1 MADEP
6 VPAAVQRAE
15 RVERPLNL
23 IPVGLKE
30 AALDSPTF
38 RATALHFS
46 DQIELIER
54 WLDGYVKAASKLVAE
69 VSSLESLVNSFLTQ
83 SMPPAQV
90 SEAVLDH
97 DYTILAVRRYGEGA
111 REFWQTTLRGV
122 KKYDTSVVDP
132 IKSFLNNELRSFKD
146 ARNALQ
152 ATQKAFDHVI
162 SRYLS
167 QGKTKEASS
176 LREDAFQ
183 LHEARK
189 AYLKASMDFC
199 TAAPQLRACLDKLI
213 VRIFAEQWKEMRAA
227 GEANSSMFAKSSK
240 EMERVRGWSREM
252 DNSERAFKR
261 ELMTARRQ
269 IEDSASAMMRPSREL
284 EDYAASTVPYL
295 GTGAGGATGMSS
307 DSKPAHEQRE
317 KQGWLFIKSVTG
329 KPARTV
335 WSRRWFFVKNG
346 IFGWL
351 VQGARSG
358 GVEESEKIGV
368 LLCSVRPAFQEE
380 RRFCF
385 EIKTKDTSII
395 LQAETQT
402 ELTEWIGA
410 FEVAKRK
417 ALEDPASTESGPLGH
432 GIDPAFAVTPP
443 IAPEFAAKVGD
454 SHPADEPAPSLTVSD
469 REGTIG
475 SMSSRASFDVAAPA
489 ARRVMSLEKQDGEGS
504 REHAARIIQK
514 LDLHKRLPASPLQSQ
529 APAAGGI
536 ASLISASHN
545 ILPVGPGAPATPV
558 GGDSGNSARRN
569 FTMPTST
576 LAPSTLANP
585 PAPTNLSHTAVIVS
599 GERGVGLGRGD
610 ADGSGMPSGIMA
622 NLWGSSNWG
631 YVNRIGEESAQ
642 QRTASQP
649 VGSPLGFSSMTQDD
663 LGIMDGMGEAPK
675 AATALS
681 AEPIVAGLRHRKTVS
696 IANDT
701 PLGGATSATPNEND
715 EYPNYYPLPLKAQQ
729 AQFRMLFPSVP
740 RAEKVVLVFRATW
753 NPNEQQ
759 EFPGRVYVTEK
770 QVYFYSHHLGLVLI
784 TSVSLS
790 GIREVTAAPGR
801 DCDFLYLHL
810 KERAPQQDDP
820 RRVTVKV
827 FLEPL
832 RLLQRRLSFLVH
844 NANAEQPASLEDV
857 LKALIK
863 MEVEEP
869 QRSSSVE
876 SWENVTFEGD
886 SPTTAGDQ
894 QRNPGRKE
902 RNVKA
907 TLRIDGTLYGDPVR
921 TGREVQKF
929 KLPAQPVV
937 YAPQGMQA
945 SITRDFNVSA
955 KALFHVMFGDKSAVF
970 QLLYCNRWADKIVR
984 TAWTKTAEQNG
995 GHWTRQFASQ
1005 GQSTPLADTQT
1016 IDILNDHLC
1025 YVVTNTKSP
1034 WRLPYATRFMPIT
1047 KIVITHTAK
1056 SRCKLAVFQ
1065 HINWLKAPRWPYVQH
1080 LIEKQAFQSLEADA
1094 LDLTNVAMDQVAKLG
1109 SHSKTNRAIE
1119 IFGNIGVQTQVPVL
1133 DTSAMTNLGG
1143 SAAASRLKQR
1153 KTVGLLTLVANDAFA
1168 RVLGAVSMVFDVLVA
1183 VGKSVLHVCTAHTL
1197 LVALLVVSMMYNSWY
1212 GYREGLSWYHER
1224 SAGRFMTRL
1233 GVTPNPSISKSIY
1246 LADIEGLVAPMD
1258 VNHTLAA
1265 MIPTGSAKSCKS
1277 TFSELVSSTDS
1288 SLSPPHRQGAR
1299 LHRTRDVLA
1308 QYRHDLLIALRVVN
1322 RVESDVVSAEWEE
1335 WVRTEERKCAR
1346 VEKMLK
1352 QQRSGKSKSKQ
1363 SAISASEVDA
1373 ELGDD
1378 FAEYCRSCRSEL
1390 DGIGNGTSLL

>member
-1 MADEP
+1 MADEALP
-6 VPAAVQRAE
+6 TAVQHAE

-46 DQIELIER
+46 DQIEVIER

-69 VSSLESLVNSFLTQ
+69 VSSLESLVNSFLSQ

-97 DYTILAVRRYGEGA
+97 DYTMLAMRRYGEGA
-111 REFWQTTLRGV
+111 REFWQSTLRGV
-122 KKYDTSVVDP
+122 KKYDTTVVDP
-132 IKSFLNNELRSFKD
+132 IKSFLNTELKSFKE
-146 ARNALQ
+146 ARSGLQ

-199 TAAPQLRACLDKLI
+199 IAAPQLRSTLDKLL

-227 GEANSSMFAKSSK
+227 GEANSSMFAKASK

-252 DNSERAFKR
+252 ENSERAFKR

-269 IEDSASAMMRPSREL
+269 IEESASTMMRPSREL

-295 GTGAGGATGMSS
+295 GSGAGGATGMSS
-307 DSKPAHEQRE
+307 DSKPAHEKRE

-395 LQAETQT
+395 LQAETQA

-417 ALEDPASTESGPLGH
+417 ALEDPASSELGPLGR

-443 IAPEFAAKVGD
+443 VAPEFAAKIGD
-454 SHPADEPAPSLTVSD
+454 SHPADEPAPALSVPE
-469 REGTIG
+469 REGTI
-475 SMSSRASFDVAAPA
+475 SSVASHASFDVAAPA
-489 ARRVMSLEKQDGEGS
+489 ARRIMSLEKLEGEGS

-514 LDLHKRLPASPLQSQ
+514 LDLHKRIPTSPQQSQ

-545 ILPVGPGAPATPV
+545 ILPVGPGAPSTPSSAE
-558 GGDSGNSARRN
+558 SGNSARRI
-569 FTMPTST
+569 FTMPTSS

-599 GERGVGLGRGD
+599 SERGIGLGRG

-642 QRTASQP
+642 QRLASQP
-649 VGSPLGFSSMTQDD
+649 VGSPIGTSSVTQDD
-663 LGIMDGMGEAPK
+663 LGIMDGMGETSK
-675 AATALS
+675 AVVPL
-681 AEPIVAGLRHRKTVS
+681 PIDLLGGGLRHRKTVS
-696 IANDT
+696 IANDGPLSGTT
-701 PLGGATSATPNEND
+701 PATLGESD

-729 AQFRMLFPSVP
+729 AQFGMLFPSVP
-740 RAEKVVLVFRATW
+740 RSEKVVLVFRATW

-770 QVYFYSHHLGLVLI
+770 EVYFYSNHLGLVLI
-784 TSVSLS
+784 TSISLG

-801 DCDFLYLHL
+801 DCDFVYLHL
-810 KERAPQQDDP
+810 KERADQQDDF

-832 RLLQRRLSFLVH
+832 RLLQRRLSFLVR
-844 NANAEQPASLEDV
+844 NASAEQPASLEEV

-863 MEVEEP
+863 MEIEQP

-876 SWENVTFEGD
+876 SWEDATFDGD
-886 SPTTAGDQ
+886 SPPATAGDQ
-894 QRNPGRKE
+894 QRSPGRKE

-907 TLRIDGTLYGDPVR
+907 SLRIDGTLYGDPVR

-945 SITRDFNVSA
+945 SVTRDFNVSA

-970 QLLYCNRWADKIVR
+970 QLLYYNRWADKIAQ
-984 TAWTKTAEQNG
+984 TAWTKTAEQND
-995 GHWTRQFASQ
+995 GHWTRQFASP
-1005 GQSTPLADTQT
+1005 GQATPLADTQT

-1047 KIVITHTAK
+1047 KIIITHTAK

-1065 HINWLKAPRWPYVQH
+1065 HINWLKAPKWPYVQR
-1080 LIEKQAFQSLEADA
+1080 LIEMQAINTLEADA

-1109 SHSKTNRAIE
+1109 SHSKTNRAVE
-1119 IFGNIGVQTQVPVL
+1119 IFGNVGQQTQAPL
-1133 DTSAMTNLGG
+1133 IDASAMTNLGG
-1143 SAAASRLKQR
+1143 TGAAAGLKQR
-1153 KTVGLLTLVANDAFA
+1153 KAVGLPRLVVNDVLA
-1168 RVLGAVSMVFDVLVA
+1168 RLLGLVSMAFGVLVA
-1183 VGKSVLHVCTAHTL
+1183 LGKAVVSVCTAHTL
-1197 LVALLVVSMMYNSWY
+1197 LVAMLAISMVYNSWY

-1233 GVTPNPSISKSIY
+1233 GVTPNPAMSKSIY
-1246 LADIEGLVAPMD
+1246 LTDIDELVAPTNF
-1258 VNHTLAA
+1258 NHTLAA
-1265 MIPTGSAKSCKS
+1265 MIPAGSARTCKT

-1288 SLSPPHRQGAR
+1288 SLGPPHRQGAR
-1299 LHRTRDVLA
+1299 LHRTRDALA
-1308 QYRHDLLIALRVVN
+1308 LYRHDLLVALRVVN

-1335 WVRTEERKCAR
+1335 WVRAEEQKCAR
-1346 VEKMLK
+1346 VEQMLREK
-1352 QQRSGKSKSKQ
+1352 RPSKGKGKQ
-1363 SAISASEVDA
+1363 SVLPAAEVDA

-1378 FAEYCRSCRSEL
+1378 FAEYCRSCRIEL
-1390 DGIGNGTSLL
+1390 DEIGNGTSVI